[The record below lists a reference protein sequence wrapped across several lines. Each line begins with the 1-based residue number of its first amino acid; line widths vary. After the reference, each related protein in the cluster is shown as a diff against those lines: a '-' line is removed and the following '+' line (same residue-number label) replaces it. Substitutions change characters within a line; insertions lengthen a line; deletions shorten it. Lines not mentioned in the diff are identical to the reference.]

1 MLPNFNQLKQQLMLT
16 QFFNGGLETILNGLI
31 QRTGNCESHLRKLD
45 GKTLAVHLTRLDAQI
60 YFIFSARQ
68 IDLLEQ
74 YEDQPDCSVTISP
87 YLLINPTTKAELN

>member
-60 YFIFSARQ
+60 Y
-68 IDLLEQ
+68 
-74 YEDQPDCSVTISP
+74 C
-87 YLLINPTTKAELN
+87 LIRLKKQS